1 MSTIL
6 ETQGLTKRFG
16 GLVAVDNVDFALER
30 GELRAVIGPNGAGK
44 TTFFNMLAGNL
55 EPSKGK
61 IIFNG
66 QDITDKT
73 PHQISH
79 MGVGRS
85 FQITNIFP
93 ELTVF
98 ENIRISAQSRKTT
111 YNWWTYGGG
120 HKDLNDKAD
129 AMLAYIGLEDRRDEL
144 AGVLAHGEQRYL
156 EIGITL
162 ATDPE
167 LLLFDEPTAGMSP
180 AETIQTADLIRK
192 VAADHSVILVEHD
205 MEVVMGIS
213 ERITVFHNGAVLATG
228 APEEVRANDDV
239 QRVYLRE

>member
-1 MSTIL
+1 MPAIL

-16 GLVAVDNVDFALER
+16 GLVAVDRVDFTLEE

-44 TTFFNMLAGNL
+44 TTFFSMLAGNL
-55 EPSKGK
+55 PPTEGK
-61 IIFNG
+61 ISFKG
-66 QDITDKT
+66 RDITSLT
-73 PHQISH
+73 SHQISH
-79 MGVGRS
+79 LGVGRS

-98 ENIRISAQSRKTT
+98 ENVRVSAQSRKTT
-111 YNWWTYGGG
+111 YNWWSYGGG
-120 HKDLNDKAD
+120 HKDLNEKTNFI
-129 AMLAYIGLEDRRDEL
+129 LEYIGLEDKRDEP

-167 LLLFDEPTAGMSP
+167 LLLLDEPTAGMSP
-180 AETIQTADLIRK
+180 AETVQTAELIRK
-192 VAADHSVILVEHD
+192 VAADHTVVLVEHD

-213 ERITVFHNGAVLATG
+213 EKITVLHDGRVLATG
-228 APEEVRANDDV
+228 TPDEVRANDEV